1 MGIHSS
7 ETMLIA
13 ATVLKSLDVVCEY
26 AIPLAKRTGKNAVL
40 HVLLV
45 LEEGADIPD
54 QDEIDRRL
62 LAIRERGVEA
72 DVEIE
77 YSSVRGRFSDKVAE
91 CLYNLDCPL
100 LVVGDGN
107 NRNKRLKDLKEI
119 EHILIY
125 NKSWHH
131 QKSHHFLIVSERRKD
146 PVLEVF
152 NQKNRNQGRKPKNG

>member
-26 AIPLAKRTGKNAVL
+26 AIPLAKRTGKIAVL
-40 HVLLV
+40 FVLLV
-45 LEEGADIPD
+45 LEEGTVTPD
-54 QDEIDRRL
+54 QDVIEKRL
-62 LAIRERGVEA
+62 LAIRERGVA
-72 DVEIE
+72 ANVEIK
-77 YSSVRGRFSDKVAE
+77 YRTVQGRFSDKVAE

-100 LVVGDGN
+100 LVVGDGD
-107 NRNKRLKDLKEI
+107 NRSKRLKELKEI
-119 EHILIY
+119 EHILIS

-146 PVLEVF
+146 PVFEVF
-152 NQKNRNQGRKPKNG
+152 NQKNRHDGRK